1 MQLMI
6 KNKKQLYW
14 ILTISGW
21 LIFGL
26 FKSYLSPF
34 WDANDSKNAW
44 ILPLFTFI
52 NPIVMLFMTHFYKYI
67 AHHFKLIN
75 LSFQKT
81 ILVILGASLGLIAL
95 FLGFKLYISPY
106 ILDALCFVF
115 QQPNYDVATATPPFL
130 ELPMKY
136 VYPYMYTLE
145 CASFTIWLSLFHAYY
160 FFENV
165 QIKTAEQYAS
175 KVKLQ
180 EAELSFLRSQ
190 LNPHFLFNA
199 LNSIH
204 ALSLMQSTKASDAV
218 ILLSDLM
225 RYTLNYGKRNLV
237 PLEEEMDIVRKY
249 LELEKIRFGKK
260 LTYQFDIQPDTLSI
274 LIPPIIVQ
282 TLTENAIKHAIR
294 QNVNGGSIKI
304 KTTIKDQFLII
315 DIINNGQ
322 LTQKKDPSV
331 IEQNDGGIGI
341 ENTEKRLQMLYGD
354 KAFFELKNANNEE
367 VVARLKI
374 PLIF

>member
-1 MQLMI
+1 ML
-6 KNKKQLYW
+6 
-14 ILTISGW
+14 
-21 LIFGL
+21 L
-26 FKSYLSPF
+26 F
-34 WDANDSKNAW
+34 
-44 ILPLFTFI
+44 
-52 NPIVMLFMTHFYKYI
+52 THFYGYV
-67 AHHFKLIN
+67 ARRFKLLD
-75 LSFQKT
+75 LSFPKT
-81 ILVILGASLGLIAL
+81 IFVVLVSSLILIILLI
-95 FLGFKLYISPY
+95 GFKTYISP
-106 ILDALCFVF
+106 FVINVIF
-115 QQPNYDVATATPPFL
+115 SMLNQPYYDVEAGVPAFL
-130 ELPMKY
+130 VIPMKY
-136 VYPYMYTLE
+136 VFPYLFTLE
-145 CASFTIWLSLFHAYY
+145 AAAFMIWLSLFHAYY
-160 FFENV
+160 FFENM

-180 EAELSFLRSQ
+180 EAELSFLRAQ

-204 ALSLMQSTKASDAV
+204 ALSLMQSEKASDAV

-225 RYTLNYGKRNLV
+225 RYTLNYGKKNLV

-260 LTYQFDIQPDTLSI
+260 LSYQFDIQPDTLPI

-294 QNVNGGSIKI
+294 QNANGGSIKI
-304 KTTIKDQFLII
+304 NTTIKDQFLII

-322 LTQKKDPSV
+322 LIQREDSSV
-331 IEQNDGGIGI
+331 LQSNDSGIGI
-341 ENTEKRLQMLYGD
+341 ENTEKRLQMLYGN

-367 VVARLKI
+367 VVACLKI

>member
-1 MQLMI
+1 MI
-6 KNKKQLYW
+6 
-14 ILTISGW
+14 
-21 LIFGL
+21 GL
-26 FKSYLSPF
+26 FICIKVY
-34 WDANDSKNAW
+34 
-44 ILPLFTFI
+44 I
-52 NPIVMLFMTHFYKYI
+52 NPFVYQ
-67 AHHFKLIN
+67 A
-75 LSFQKT
+75 LSF
-81 ILVILGASLGLIAL
+81 
-95 FLGFKLYISPY
+95 
-106 ILDALCFVF
+106 VF
-115 QQPNYDVATATPPFL
+115 NKPFL
-130 ELPMKY
+130 TTAQQTTPYLEPIMKY
-136 VYPYMYTLE
+136 VYPYMFTLE
-145 CASFTIWLSLFHAYY
+145 CAAFMIWLSLYHAYY
-160 FFENV
+160 FFENM

-180 EAELSFLRSQ
+180 EAELSFLRAQ

-204 ALSLMQSTKASDAV
+204 ALSLMQSEKASDAV

-225 RYTLNYGKRNLV
+225 RYTLNYGKKNLV

-260 LTYQFDIQPDTLSI
+260 LSYQFDIQPDTLPI

-294 QNVNGGSIKI
+294 QNANGGSIKI
-304 KTTIKDQFLII
+304 NTTIKDQFLII

-322 LTQKKDPSV
+322 LIQKEDPSV
-331 IEQNDGGIGI
+331 LQSNDSGIGI
-341 ENTEKRLQMLYGD
+341 ENTEKRLQMLYGN

-367 VVARLKI
+367 VVACLKI